1 MDRTPSRPVPKTLE
15 TGRPKISLD
24 RTQPKCENVGNP
36 DMPGW
41 NQVEGGGENICES
54 NFDKSTSNCTALFH
68 DSIFDMAYHHISCVG
83 CNIIIGIKVEIIEKK
98 DTEHEVAVT
107 CTSIADSVASVAASD
122 IDTSTA
128 LKGKDENSDPLKKGQ
143 AGKANP
149 QGKNTTMQD
158 KTPLQEPLTEV
169 PVDDTSTIDPTE
181 VEAPATL
188 MRDANTC
195 VSVQNDIQAKAPH
208 IKMFHP

>member
-1 MDRTPSRPVPKTLE
+1 M
-15 TGRPKISLD
+15 
-24 RTQPKCENVGNP
+24 
-36 DMPGW
+36 
-41 NQVEGGGENICES
+41 
-54 NFDKSTSNCTALFH
+54 
-68 DSIFDMAYHHISCVG
+68 
-83 CNIIIGIKVEIIEKK
+83 
-98 DTEHEVAVT
+98 
-107 CTSIADSVASVAASD
+107 AASD

-128 LKGKDENSDPLKKGQ
+128 LKGKDENADPLKKGQ

-149 QGKNTTMQD
+149 QGKNTTLQD
-158 KTPLQEPLTEV
+158 KTPLQEPLTEL